1 MEFRKIGDRYIVRLD
16 VGEEIIET
24 LKKFCDDQGITSGQ
38 VMGIGVMRQ
47 AKISY
52 FDIEMVDYIHRD
64 ISDYVEVTS
73 LMGNIS
79 IMDGEVF
86 PHLHVTISD
95 AKFNVL
101 GGHLSSG
108 IIGVTGEIIID
119 AFDGQLERKLY
130 QETGFRLL
138 ALEGDK

>member
-1 MEFRKIGDRYIVRLD
+1 MEFRRIGDRYIVRLD
-16 VGEEIIET
+16 VGEEINMT
-24 LKKFCDDQGITSGQ
+24 LKKFCDDQGITSGK

-47 AKISY
+47 ARISY
-52 FDIEMVDYIHRD
+52 FDIEMLDYIHKD

-95 AKFNVL
+95 VNFNVL

-108 IIGVTGEIIID
+108 VIGVTGEIIID
-119 AFDGQLERKLY
+119 TFEGRIERKLY

-138 ALEGDK
+138 ALEEDD